1 MRQYEIY
8 LIEEEFA
15 SHYFGR
21 ESKIYQLFMDYN
33 LTNSKKKILLRSQ
46 IHCITKKIPSLIIHQ
61 LLEAK
66 LRNRQDYCVTQHIHQ
81 IEVSN
86 GRGKA
91 ELAIHD
97 RFISIKASGTYE
109 AETTFF
115 EILRKYSSCFLAMDY
130 VHNRYGWLNPIKMRK
145 FV

>member
-21 ESKIYQLFMDYN
+21 ESKIYQLFLEYYRTTSM
-33 LTNSKKKILLRSQ
+33 KKVLLQKQ
-46 IHCITKKIPSLIIHQ
+46 IHFITKPIPSSIIHQ
-61 LLEAK
+61 LVKAK
-66 LRNRQDYCVTQHIHQ
+66 LKKRKDYVQTKQSYQ
-81 IEVSN
+81 IQMPN
-86 GRGKA
+86 GRSTA
-91 ELAIHD
+91 ELEINDH
-97 RFISIKASGTYE
+97 FIIIKSTGTYE
-109 AETTFF
+109 AETIFF

-130 VHNRYGWLNPIKMRK
+130 EHNRYGWLNPIKMRK